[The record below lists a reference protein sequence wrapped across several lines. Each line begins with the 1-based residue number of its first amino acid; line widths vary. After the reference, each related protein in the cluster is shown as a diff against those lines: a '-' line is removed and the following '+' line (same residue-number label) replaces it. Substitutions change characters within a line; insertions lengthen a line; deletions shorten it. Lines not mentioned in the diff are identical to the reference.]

1 MRELSFGV
9 TQSIAH
15 RLRSYTRQDHRM
27 FFEIFRFEWRQQLRA
42 PLFWIILA
50 AFAGLAFTVTSTDA
64 VTVMGGASGNVLRNA
79 PLVIARL
86 LNAFAAL
93 SILLVVVFVA
103 NTAIRDFEQR
113 TAELLFVTPM
123 SRGAYLGGRF
133 AAGYLILLLI
143 LVVCALGLA
152 LGGSM
157 PWVDASR
164 LGAADWRGYAWGF
177 GVMVLPNMLFI
188 AALLFLLATATR
200 SLLASYVGVI
210 AYFVLHGVAGYL
222 SRDVNNHVIAAM
234 LDPFGTRTLAIVTR
248 YWSPDQ
254 ANHLLPTLHG
264 VLLFNRLLWL
274 GVSVLMLVA
283 SFVLF
288 RPNREG
294 LQLPRRKKRAEP
306 PMLRPQAGPAALALP
321 HTTLHHDW
329 RARLIQLRTQF
340 MFDTRGVLRGAAFL
354 VLLVLSLVVMIV
366 ALISSGL
373 VYGTP
378 VWPVTHHVLGAING
392 SFTLP
397 LIIIVIFYA
406 GELVWRE
413 RTHQSAEVSDA
424 FPVPDWVSLLSKLGA
439 LLAIIVLMLLI
450 GAVLGMGW
458 QLAHGYTHLEPGL
471 YLGMLALNAIPFV
484 LMAVLA
490 LFLQVAS
497 NNKFFGYLLNIIW
510 VVASTLGFSL
520 LHWEHNL
527 YNYGSTPGVPYSD
540 MNGFGHFIVGALWF
554 DAYWGC
560 LAMALLVLSALLWV
574 RGTGQSWRDRLHEAR
589 VRARPPLAA
598 LLAAALLA
606 FLGLGGWIF
615 YNTNVLNHYENSTA
629 QKREQADYEKQYA
642 KYADLPQPRITA
654 VKADVDI
661 YPYKRRLRIHAHYTL
676 VNKHDVPVTKLLV
689 NYTNDFVPTSL
700 HFAPHATAS
709 FDKRLGVAIYTLK
722 TPLAPG
728 ASMPFDFDI
737 DYAPKGFTNGTGET
751 FLVHNGTFFNNSLL
765 PQFGYQTKYQ
775 LTDRNDRRK
784 YGLKLDVPRMP
795 PLGDQKARA
804 NTYISNDADWI
815 SFDTTVSTA
824 ADQIALAPGTLQ
836 KKWTANGRNYFHYVM
851 QQPMLNFFA
860 YLSARY
866 TVKSVDWKGVDISVY
881 YNPAHAWNVDR
892 MIESAKDSLD
902 YYDSHY
908 TPYQFKQLRI
918 LEFPDYA
925 AFAQSFANTIPF
937 SEAIGFIADL
947 RDKSHLD
954 YVYDVTAHEI
964 AHQWWAHRVIGANMQ
979 GSTMLSESL
988 AQYSSL
994 MVMKHKY
1001 GADQMRKFLKYE
1013 LDSYLAGRANEK
1025 VAEEPLAKV
1034 ENQPYIHYRKGSLV
1048 FYALQDYVGEDKLD
1062 AMLKQ
1067 FLLDK
1072 GFQQPPY
1079 TDSQEFMDA
1088 LSKALG
1094 PKWQPM
1100 LDDFFW
1106 KITLFDNRITDATA
1120 KKLPDGKYQVT
1131 MKVHAG
1137 MVYADG
1143 KGKETK
1149 AAPNI
1154 PIEIGVFAQG
1164 EGGKDGKP
1172 LYLEKRTLPDG
1183 DSTITVL
1190 VDGKPTMAGIDPYN
1204 ELIDKVPNDNR
1215 KSVTMQ

>member
-1 MRELSFGV
+1 
-9 TQSIAH
+9 
-15 RLRSYTRQDHRM
+15 M
-27 FFEIFRFEWRQQLRA
+27 FFEILRFEWRQQLRA
-42 PLFWIILA
+42 PLFWIVLA
-50 AFAGLAFTVTSTDA
+50 AFAGVAFAFTSTDI
-64 VTVMGGASGNVLRNA
+64 VTLGGASGNVLRNA

-86 LNAFAAL
+86 LNALAVF
-93 SILLVVVFVA
+93 SILLVVAFVA
-103 NTAIRDFEQR
+103 NAAIRDFEQR
-113 TAELLFVTPM
+113 TADLLFATPM

-133 AAGYLILLLI
+133 AAGYLVLLAILAA
-143 LVVCALGLA
+143 CALALA

-157 PWVDASR
+157 PWLDASR
-164 LGAADWRGYAWGF
+164 LGPSDWRGYAWGF
-177 GVMVLPNMLFI
+177 GVLVLPNLLFI
-188 AALLFLLATATR
+188 AALLFLLATVTR

-210 AYFVLHGVAGYL
+210 AYFVLQGVTGYL
-222 SRDVNNHVIAAM
+222 SRDVDNHVVAAM
-234 LDPFGTRTLAIVTR
+234 LDPFGSRTLAIVTR
-248 YWSPDQ
+248 YWTSDQ
-254 ANHLLPTLHG
+254 VNRLLPPLHG

-274 GVSVLMLVA
+274 GVAVLMLA
-283 SFVLF
+283 AAFALF
-288 RPNREG
+288 RPSREG
-294 LQLPRRKKRAEP
+294 LQLPRRKPRAEP
-306 PMLRPQAGPAALALP
+306 PLLRPQAGAAALALP
-321 HTTLHHDW
+321 RVTLTDGLRTHL
-329 RARLIQLRTQF
+329 RQLRAQF
-340 MFDTRGVLRGAAFL
+340 AFDTLGVLRGAAFL
-354 VLLVLSLVVMIV
+354 VLLVLALVVMFV
-366 ALISSGL
+366 SLVSSGL

-378 VWPVTHHVLGAING
+378 TWPVTHQVLGAIVG

-397 LIIIVIFYA
+397 LMIVVIFYA

-413 RTHQSAEVSDA
+413 RHHHSAEVSDA
-424 FPVPDWVSLLSKLGA
+424 FPVPDWVALAAKLGA
-439 LLAIIVLMLLI
+439 LLAVIVLMLLT
-450 GAVLGMGW
+450 GAAVGMGW

-471 YLGMLALNAIPFV
+471 YLGMLALHAVPFV
-484 LMAVLA
+484 LVAVLA

-497 NNKFFGYLLNIIW
+497 NNKFVGYLLSIVW
-510 VVASTLGFSL
+510 LLASTLGFSL

-527 YNYGSTPGVPYSD
+527 YNYGSSPGTPYSD
-540 MNGFGHFIVGALWF
+540 MNGFGHFLAGALWF

-560 LAMALLVLSALLWV
+560 LALALLVLAALLWV
-574 RGTGQSWRDRLHEAR
+574 RGTGQSWRGRLREAR
-589 VRARPPLAA
+589 ARLRPALAA
-598 LLAAALLA
+598 VLAAALLA
-606 FLGLGGWIF
+606 FAGLGAWIF
-615 YNTNVLNHYENSTA
+615 YNTNVLNHYENSA
-629 QKREQADYEKQYA
+629 AHKREQADYEKRYA

-661 YPYKRRLRIHAHYTL
+661 FPYRRRLRIHAHYTL
-676 VNKHDVPVTKLLV
+676 VNRHDVPVTQLLV
-689 NYTNDFVPTSL
+689 NYNDDFLPKSL
-700 HFAPHATAS
+700 HFAPHDTAS
-709 FDKRLGVAIYTLK
+709 YDKRLNVAIYTLK

-737 DYAPKGFTNGTGET
+737 DYAPKGFTNDAGET
-751 FLVHNGTFFNNSLL
+751 FLVYNGTFFNNGML
-765 PQFGYQTKYQ
+765 PQFGYQAKYQ
-775 LTDRNDRRK
+775 LSDRNDRRK

-795 PLGDQKARA
+795 PLGDRKARA

-824 ADQIALAPGTLQ
+824 ADQIALAPGTLE
-836 KKWTANGRNYFHYVM
+836 KEWTADGRRYFHYVM
-851 QQPMLNFFA
+851 RQPMLNFFA

-866 TVKSVDWKGVDISVY
+866 AVKSVDWKGVKISVY

-908 TPYQFKQLRI
+908 TPYQFDQLRI

-937 SEAIGFIADL
+937 SESIGFIADL
-947 RDKSHLD
+947 RDKSRVD

-964 AHQWWAHRVIGANMQ
+964 AHQWWAHRVIGADMQ

-1013 LDSYLAGRANEK
+1013 LDMYLTGRAAER

-1048 FYALQDYVGEDKLD
+1048 FYALQDYVGEDTLD

-1079 TDSQEFMDA
+1079 TTSQEFMDA
-1088 LSKALG
+1088 LSAALG
-1094 PKWQPM
+1094 PKWRPM

-1120 KKLPDGKYQVT
+1120 KKLPDGRYRVT

-1137 MVYADG
+1137 MAYVDG
-1143 KGKETK
+1143 KGKET
-1149 AAPNI
+1149 AARPDI
-1154 PIEIGVFAQG
+1154 PIEVGVFAASPG
-1164 EGGKDGKP
+1164 AGRDGKP
-1172 LYLEKRTLPDG
+1172 LYLAKRMLPDG
-1183 DSTITVL
+1183 DSTITVT
-1190 VDGKPTMAGIDPYN
+1190 VDGKPATAGVDPYN
-1204 ELIDKVPNDNR
+1204 ELIDKVSGDNR
-1215 KSVTMQ
+1215 RGVAVE